1 MPPQR
6 TILEGFGAR
15 TSTAPSPASATA
27 AAAAAS
33 ESRAAQAAARTRTDS
48 GQTEAVDQTEPAKH
62 AFTLE
67 ESWRGCTAE
76 SAARTLNPKTCNLK
90 SESKNLQSFT
100 MSCCALEIL
109 ISHPFSSAKE
119 CGKKF
124 KGWHKVQPT
133 QC

>member
-1 MPPQR
+1 MPQQR

-48 GQTEAVDQTEPAKH
+48 NQTEAVDQTEPAKH
-62 AFTLE
+62 VFTLE

-76 SAARTLNPKTCNLK
+76 AIEERCAARTLRIVL
-90 SESKNLQSFT
+90 
-100 MSCCALEIL
+100 
-109 ISHPFSSAKE
+109 
-119 CGKKF
+119 
-124 KGWHKVQPT
+124 
-133 QC
+133 